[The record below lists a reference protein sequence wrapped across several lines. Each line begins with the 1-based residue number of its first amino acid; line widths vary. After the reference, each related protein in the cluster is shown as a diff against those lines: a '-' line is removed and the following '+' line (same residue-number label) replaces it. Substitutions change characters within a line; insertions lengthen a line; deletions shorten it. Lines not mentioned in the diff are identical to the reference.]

1 MAIFWLVLGVILLL
15 LGVSRLLGPAFS
27 LQPHAP
33 RPGIIEVFFGTI
45 YTIIPIGVLLR
56 TRWGYYGGLVLSAVM
71 LLGFPIGTVL
81 GVMTMKAYADGK
93 LAFDVR

>member
-1 MAIFWLVLGVILLL
+1 MTIFWLVVGGLLL
-15 LGVSRLLGPAFS
+15 SVGTIRLLGPGVS

-33 RPGIIEVFFGTI
+33 RPGIIEVLFGAL
-45 YTIIPIGVLLR
+45 YTIIPIGVLMR
-56 TRWGYYGGLVLSAVM
+56 TWWGYYGGLVLSTVM

-93 LAFDVR
+93 LAFNVR